1 MLSLTLKPIEDR
13 FKSSSD
19 IVKIAVSLA
28 SPDLMLCW
36 SFGEVSNP
44 TGLDFETGKPE
55 AGGVF
60 CPKVFGPVRDF
71 ECLCIT
77 PTFGLNACLVCGVE
91 FVSSWERRKR
101 FGHIELAAP
110 VVHTWFYKSSPN
122 VVASLLGMPA
132 ATVLK
137 LINCELHLVTASDD
151 ANVGVGDYVNTST
164 YYKLSSKKGYKF
176 VSGGKLV
183 LKLLSDINVDSLKLK
198 LELELS
204 EAKSASVM
212 SSLKRRLQLVDVF
225 VGSRIDP
232 KWMVLKIVPVLPPGL
247 RPAVVLESAKYAS
260 SDLNELYKRVVTKN
274 LNVETLAN
282 DPEALVAG
290 LRELQRSVDALFDNS
305 KTTPQALS
313 YSNCALKSLSD
324 LLKGKSGRFRQN
336 LLGKRVDYSGRS
348 VIAPGPELNL
358 NECGIPVVMALEL
371 FKPFLRAKAVLA
383 KNLNSLWQA
392 KALLESDSKTAQ
404 ALLSEVVRWHPVLLN
419 RAPTLHKLSIQAFK
433 VRLVN
438 SKVIRLHPLVC
449 SGFNADFDGD
459 QMAVHVPL
467 SKEARAE
474 AVAIMLST
482 HNVLHP
488 ANGIPSIL
496 PTQDMILGLYY
507 VSLVGVSSSSKC
519 FSSYAEVSLAL
530 LTDQVKLD
538 TRIRFW
544 TKTNGTRLL
553 RESTPGRLLFNE
565 LIPPKCGLFYDLS
578 CPQLTKSY
586 VCQLV
591 ETVCDVC
598 GPRRMAKFCVS
609 IMKLG
614 FKYATESGVSIGRLD
629 FPSSSY
635 KHEAVSNT
643 IKTIN
648 SLSERYRFN
657 QRWRLWA
664 KTVEF
669 VSSSVDVELEQREC
683 FQTSI
688 QIMANSGA
696 RGTRSQIKQIVGLKG
711 YVHGF
716 DGKLCCAPI
725 LSSYRDGLSA
735 IEFFYSSCGSRK
747 GLIDA
752 AIKTASSGYL
762 TRKLVEAARDC
773 VVTQFD
779 CGAVNGI
786 RFPIKKSASYVRNK
800 LLGRTLTFPIMA
812 ANCVVVRA
820 NALISTRNL
829 AKLLKYGGSSV
840 WVRSPVTCEA
850 HSGFCALCYGA
861 DLSKSKLVSLGEAVG
876 VLAAQSIGEPG
887 TQLTL
892 RTFHDTGI
900 EDKSVRSTRFHLL
913 SPCAGVLRTL
923 DLACVLDSTGDVVV
937 MGNSGI
943 LTICQGDVVAFRY
956 KLERGTRLLACD
968 GEFVDSGALL
978 CLNYSTN
985 ASCAALVSGVVS
997 FDGFVENVSSRSSS
1011 DSKTGLVC
1019 YSAKP
1024 NKLLKARVCV
1034 STCASVFKHELS
1046 ASEQLAVL
1054 PGRNVSIGDQF
1065 VYTVKASPEHRSP
1078 KPHASLSKLA
1088 NLFENNPDK
1097 SALALISPVRGKIRL
1112 GEAGNGVSAFAI
1124 EPLVRSQAPIM
1135 YTTSSGSLALTDN
1148 QLVNRGAVL
1157 IPGEVELVEFVSRH
1171 GMNDLVCYFTDKVQ
1185 EIYENQGVNLNS
1197 KHVEVVIAQM
1207 TKFVEI
1213 TSAGDSKFK
1222 LNQHTFWHRV
1232 TNANIKLKSAGL
1244 RLVKAQRMLLGISNI
1259 CSKQKSLLSAIAYQ
1273 DVVKLLAKAAIS
1285 HASYKMSSIKE
1296 RIMLGALTPVGTGF
1310 YKHML

>member
-1 MLSLTLKPIEDR
+1 MRPIED
-13 FKSSSD
+13 KLKASSS

-36 SFGEVSNP
+36 SFGEVSSP
-44 TGLDFETGKPE
+44 AGLNFETGKPE

-60 CPKVFGPVRDF
+60 CPKVFGPIRDF
-71 ECLCIT
+71 ECLCST
-77 PTFGLNACLVCGVE
+77 PTFGSNACLVCGVE
-91 FVSSWERRKR
+91 FISSWERRKR

-122 VVASLLGMPA
+122 VVASLLGMSV

-151 ANVGVGDYVNTST
+151 ANVSIGAYVSTST
-164 YYKLSSKKGYKF
+164 YCKLSSEAGYKF
-176 VSGGKLV
+176 VSGGSLI
-183 LKLLSDINVDSLKLK
+183 LKLLSDVNVDSLKLK
-198 LELELS
+198 LKLELQQ
-204 EAKSASVM
+204 AKSASVL
-212 SSLKRRLQLVDVF
+212 SSLKRRLELVEVF
-225 VGSRIDP
+225 VESRIDP

-247 RPAVVLESAKYAS
+247 RPAVVLKSDKYAS
-260 SDLNELYKRVVTKN
+260 SDLNELYKRVVIKN
-274 LNVETLAN
+274 RNIGALAN
-282 DPEALVAG
+282 DAEASVVG
-290 LRELQRSVDALFDNS
+290 LRELQRAVDALFDNS
-305 KTTPQALS
+305 KTTPQALA

-358 NECGIPVVMALEL
+358 NECGIPRVMALEL
-371 FKPFLRAKAVLA
+371 FKPFLWAKTMLA
-383 KNLNSLWQA
+383 KNLNSVWEA
-392 KALLESDSKTAQ
+392 KALLESDPKTAQ

-449 SGFNADFDGD
+449 AGFNADFDGD

-488 ANGIPSIL
+488 AHGIPSIL
-496 PTQDMILGLYY
+496 PTQDVILGLYY
-507 VSLVGVSSSSKC
+507 MSLVGVSSSNRC
-519 FSSYAEVSLAL
+519 FSSYSEVSLAL
-530 LTDQVKLD
+530 LTGQVKLD

-565 LIPPKCGLFYDLS
+565 LIPSKCGLFYDLS

-586 VCQLV
+586 VSQLV

-609 IMKLG
+609 IMRLG
-614 FKYATESGVSIGRLD
+614 FKYATESGVSLGRLD

-648 SLSERYRFN
+648 SLSWRYRCN
-657 QRWRLWA
+657 RRWKLWA
-664 KTVEF
+664 QTVEF
-669 VSSSVDVELEQREC
+669 VSSSVDVELEQSEC

-716 DGKLCCAPI
+716 GGKLCKAPI

-762 TRKLVEAARDC
+762 TRKLVETVRDC

-779 CGAVNGI
+779 CGAANGV
-786 RFPIKKSASYVRNK
+786 RFPIKKNTSYVRNK
-800 LLGRTLTFPIMA
+800 LLGRTLAFPITA

-820 NALISTRNL
+820 NSLISTRNL
-829 AKLLKYGGSSV
+829 AKVLKYGGSSV
-840 WVRSPVTCEA
+840 WVRSPTTCEA
-850 HSGFCALCYGA
+850 HSGLCALCYGT
-861 DLSKSKLVSLGEAVG
+861 DLSKNELVSLGEAVG

-892 RTFHDTGI
+892 RTFHDTGV
-900 EDKSVRSTRFHLL
+900 ESKRVQATRFHLL
-913 SPCAGVLRTL
+913 SPCVGVLRTL
-923 DLACVLDSTGDVVV
+923 NLACVLDSAGDVVV
-937 MGNSGI
+937 MGNDGV

-956 KLERGTRLLACD
+956 KLQRGTRLLVCD
-968 GEFVDSGALL
+968 GEFVDFGALL
-978 CLNYSTN
+978 CLNYSAN
-985 ASCAALVSGVVS
+985 ASCVALVSGIVS
-997 FDGFVENVSSRSSS
+997 FDGFVKNVSAHSSL
-1011 DSKTGLVC
+1011 DSKTGLIC
-1019 YSAKP
+1019 YSAKA
-1024 NKLLKARVCV
+1024 NKLLKAKVCV
-1034 STCASVFKHELS
+1034 RACTSAFKYELGASD
-1046 ASEQLAVL
+1046 QLAVL
-1054 PGRNVSIGDQF
+1054 PGCSISIGDQF
-1065 VYTVKASPEHRSP
+1065 AYTVTASLEHRRP
-1078 KPHASLSKLA
+1078 EAPASLSKLA
-1088 NLFENNPDK
+1088 SLFENNPDR

-1112 GEAGNGVSAFAI
+1112 GEAGNGFNVFAI
-1124 EPLVRSQAPIM
+1124 EPLARSQAPII
-1135 YTTSSGSLALTDN
+1135 YTTSSDALALTDN
-1148 QLVNRGAVL
+1148 QLVERGAVL
-1157 IPGEVELVEFVSRH
+1157 IPGEVELVDFVSRH
-1171 GMNDLVCYFTDKVQ
+1171 GLNDLVCYFTDKVQ

-1197 KHVEVVIAQM
+1197 KHIEVVIAQM

-1222 LNQHTFWHRV
+1222 LRQHTFWHRV
-1232 TNANIKLKSAGL
+1232 TNVNIKLKSSSL
-1244 RLVKAQRMLLGISNI
+1244 RLVKAQRMLLGISRL
-1259 CSKQKSLLSAIAYQ
+1259 CSNQKSLMSAIAYQ
-1273 DVVKLLAKAAIS
+1273 DVVKLLTKAALS
-1285 HASYKMSSIKE
+1285 CASYKMSSIKE
-1296 RIMLGALTPVGTGF
+1296 HIMLGALTPVGTGF